1 MNFKQSVL
9 SINYMEVVIIL
20 KARGLATIFTASI
33 MITCLSL
40 GGAIAFGNETDDA
53 TVAEKYINMTE
64 VTSTNQVNAIAKVVD
79 ISINENEAIRVGVT
93 EDYLNVNY
101 TNIETDAKLSVVNND
116 SDELIDVKSIVD
128 NLEVAKN
135 ELEKEK
141 ELKAKKEAD
150 ARIAKAKADLAK
162 RNYTTSRTQGGLL
175 DISNPDPNYTGK
187 AIKITGADRDMLER
201 LVMGE
206 AGGQG
211 FEGAA
216 LVAQCIRDMYI
227 LGGYND
233 INTLRINC
241 KYSGSIKKEPNQDVL
256 DAVSYIFDQ
265 GGYVV
270 KHRILYF
277 YAPKYVYSGWHESQN
292 NIINHGGHKFFDR
305 WS

>member
-1 MNFKQSVL
+1 MNFKLSVL

-20 KARGLATIFTASI
+20 KARVLATIFTASI
-33 MITCLSL
+33 IMTGLSL
-40 GGAIAFGNETDDA
+40 GSVIAYGNKTDDA
-53 TVAEKYINMTE
+53 TVAEKYINMAE
-64 VTSTNQVNAIAKVVD
+64 VTSTSQVNAIAKVVD
-79 ISINENEAIRVGVT
+79 ISINETDAIRVGVT

-101 TNIETDAKLSVVNND
+101 TNIETDAKLSVVKND

-128 NLEVAKN
+128 NLEVAKK
-135 ELEKEK
+135 ELEEEK
-141 ELKAKKEAD
+141 ALKAKREED
-150 ARIAKAKADLAK
+150 ARIRKAREDLDK
-162 RNYTTSRTQGGLL
+162 RNYSTSKTQGGLL
-175 DISNPDPNYTGK
+175 DIANPDPNYKGK
-187 AIKITGADRDMLER
+187 AIKITGSDRDMLER

-206 AGGQG
+206 AGNQG

-227 LGGYND
+227 LGGYD
-233 INTLRINC
+233 SINSLRINC
-241 KYSGSIKKEPNQDVL
+241 KYSGSLKKEPNQNVL
-256 DAVSYIFDQ
+256 DAVSYIFDE

-277 YAPKYVYSGWHESQN
+277 YAPKYVYSSWHESQN